1 MVHEMK
7 HEKKLAELKAAG
19 INIDPLLK
27 NPSLFMSVAQ
37 IGPKTAHE
45 IYKSYGVN
53 KTKQELEKIYN
64 KIDDKTKLEGK
75 KLFKDKKTPENNTI
89 TSSEKKKPFPLNIL
103 KEQKIPLEDILG
115 VFKVILGTTGQGKSN
130 TVAVIIEEYLK
141 YDVPVHIIDVE
152 GEHLSFHKE
161 MDFEVLNKKKYGK
174 WKEHLEKKLKGI
186 IKNRENLIV
195 DLSTFDEEEK
205 WDFLKDYLKNL
216 WELEDKYR
224 IPLSLVIEEVHT
236 LIPQG
241 KNTPVKNLLQDFAK
255 RGRKRKIEV
264 TFITQRAQE
273 AEKSIITQAETAFL
287 HKVSHP
293 GNLAIYRVLIP
304 GKEEFNHI
312 PEMKVGEIFYVNKGS
327 AKRGMVRL
335 RNTKHGSHTMSIKDL
350 KKPRKLF
357 GVF

>member
-1 MVHEMK
+1 MK

-19 INIDPLLK
+19 INIEPLLK

-37 IGPKTAHE
+37 IGPKTAQE
-45 IYKSYGVN
+45 IYKTYGVN
-53 KTKQELEKIYN
+53 KTEKELEKIYN
-64 KIDDKTKLEGK
+64 KIDDKTRLEGK
-75 KLFKDKKTPENNTI
+75 KIVKAKKAPETEAI
-89 TSSEKKKPFPLNIL
+89 ASTEKKKPFPLTIL
-103 KEQKIPLEDILG
+103 KETKIPLEDILG

-130 TVAVIIEEYLK
+130 TVAVIIEEYVK

-161 MDFEVLNKKKYGK
+161 MDFELLNKKNYSK
-174 WKEHLEKKLKGI
+174 WKDHFEKKIKGI
-186 IKNRENLIV
+186 LKNRENLVV
-195 DLSTFDEEEK
+195 DLSSFDEEEK
-205 WDFLKDYLKNL
+205 WEFLKDYLKTL
-216 WELEDKYR
+216 WDLEDQYR
-224 IPLSLVIEEVHT
+224 IPLSLIIEEVHT

-241 KNTPVKNLLQDFAK
+241 KNTPVKTLLQDFAK

-304 GKEEFNHI
+304 GKAEFNHI
-312 PEMKVGEIFYVNKGS
+312 ADMKVGEIFYVNKG
-327 AKRGMVRL
+327 KVTQGMVRL
-335 RNTKHGSHTMSIKDL
+335 RKTKHGSHTMSIKDL
-350 KKPRKLF
+350 VKPRRLF
-357 GVF
+357 GLFGGGR